1 MRLSAEMMSWVRP
14 SYEALEYCLRLIGP
28 VQHLPTFPNR
38 VEQRKPN
45 FPTKLAAS
53 AAVSFPDDLT

>member
-1 MRLSAEMMSWVRP
+1 MRFSAAMMSWVRP

-28 VQHLPTFPNR
+28 VQHLPTFPNK

-45 FPTKLAAS
+45 LSTKLAAS
-53 AAVSFPDDLT
+53 AAVSLPEVWI